1 MTTEMKAAK
10 LQEILKRAAKRQNQD
25 ADEAHKEQ
33 QVKDRLNK
41 VREGAEDGEE
51 EKDLLEKI
59 QRTYEKYL

>member
-41 VREGAEDGEE
+41 VREGAEDG
-51 EKDLLEKI
+51 
-59 QRTYEKYL
+59 